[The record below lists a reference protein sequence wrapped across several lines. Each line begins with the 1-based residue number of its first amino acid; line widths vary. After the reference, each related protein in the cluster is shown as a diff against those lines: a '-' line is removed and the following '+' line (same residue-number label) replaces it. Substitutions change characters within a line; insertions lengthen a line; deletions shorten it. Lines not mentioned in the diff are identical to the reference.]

1 MIRTIPEEVRVFE
14 RLVLLSKQ
22 PEDLTSRHT
31 LIIFSTPEPVILGD
45 AYAQEAT
52 LPTRP
57 FSEPIHELAAT
68 NSGVTVSGNL
78 PS

>member
-1 MIRTIPEEVRVFE
+1 MLP
-14 RLVLLSKQ
+14 KQ

-31 LIIFSTPEPVILGD
+31 LIIFSTPEPVILGY

-57 FSEPIHELAAT
+57 FSEPVHELTVT

-78 PS
+78 SS